1 MMVHLENVLKDYGG
15 CSCAAVNGI
24 SLDVKGGEFL
34 TMLGPSGCGKTTT
47 LRLIAGFETPDKGSI
62 VIDGEDVSGIP
73 PYKRCVNTVFQN
85 YALFPHLNVFENVAF
100 GLHMKKMPKKEI
112 EERVLGVLSIVKLE
126 GYEDRMPSELSG
138 GQCQRVAIARAVIN
152 NPKVLLL
159 DEPLSALDY
168 KLRKEMQIEL
178 KHLQR
183 KLNITFIFVTHDQE
197 EALTMSDRIAVMNK
211 GAIEQIG
218 TPDEIYEKPKTRF
231 VASFIGE
238 TNLFKGKVVKK
249 CYDETMVDI
258 AVGEIPIKT
267 CPYSCGEEV
276 YVAMRPER
284 LKLIKNKGNK
294 DSKIK
299 VNVKERIYM
308 GSVLKTIVTAENG
321 EEIVVSEPVGE
332 AYDFSKFKEAYMTWN
347 ADSVVVLK

>member
-1 MMVHLENVLKDYGG
+1 MVHLENVLKDYGG
-15 CSCAAVNGI
+15 RGEAAVNGI
-24 SLDVKGGEFL
+24 SLDVNEGEFL
-34 TMLGPSGCGKTTT
+34 TILGPSGCGKTTT
-47 LRLIAGFETPDKGSI
+47 LRLIAGFETPDRGSI

-73 PYKRCVNTVFQN
+73 SYKRCINTVFQN

-100 GLHMKKMPKKEI
+100 GLQMKKTPQKEI
-112 EERVLGVLSIVKLE
+112 KERVLGTLSMVKLE
-126 GYEDRMPSELSG
+126 GYENRMPSELSG

-168 KLRKEMQIEL
+168 KLRKEMQMEL

-238 TNLFKGKVVKK
+238 TNLFKGKIVKK
-249 CYDETMVDI
+249 CYDEATVDI
-258 AVGEIPIKT
+258 AVGEIPVRT

-284 LKLIKNKGNK
+284 LRLIKNKESK
-294 DSKIK
+294 DSEIK

-332 AYDFSKFKEAYMTWN
+332 AYDFSKFKEAYMAWN
-347 ADSVVVLK
+347 ADSAVVLK